1 MLIKITKISFQ
12 NTNLL
17 FPNNSLLFPNTNLLF
32 LNTWLLLSPTFSR
45 FYLEYS
51 EKVSISFYFNSPS
64 KCWRILLFRCLDV

>member
-32 LNTWLLLSPTFSR
+32 LNTWLLLPAV
-45 FYLEYS
+45 EGG
-51 EKVSISFYFNSPS
+51 
-64 KCWRILLFRCLDV
+64 WAAILQY

>member
-32 LNTWLLLSPTFSR
+32 LNTWLLLPAV
-45 FYLEYS
+45 EG
-51 EKVSISFYFNSPS
+51 
-64 KCWRILLFRCLDV
+64 WAAILQY